1 MKFLTKIT
9 AAFASAALQGFTS
22 MAAMAGSF
30 DGVNS
35 NGQGFGK
42 VSKSVASSMVDG
54 AAMFEAFLYLIG
66 IVFIILFI
74 MTLVKWKKSDGRESL
89 GGLIAVYLLASVMSI
104 AAPTVMGGGIS
115 TLFGGGAVATVKA
128 PAASFSGGN

>member
-1 MKFLTKIT
+1 MKLFSNLK
-9 AAFASAALQGFTS
+9 AAVLSAVLLGVSTLAS
-22 MAAMAGSF
+22 AGSF

-54 AAMFEAFLYLIG
+54 AAMFEAFLYLAG
-66 IVFIILFI
+66 IVFIVLFI
-74 MTLVKWKKSDGRESL
+74 LTLVKWKKSDGREGSP
-89 GGLIAVYLLASVMSI
+89 GLIAIYLVASVLCV

-115 TLFGGGAVATVKA
+115 TLFGSGTVSTVKA
-128 PAASFSGGN
+128 PSASLIGN